1 MQAVNRVSIQLT
13 LSTSTTSGYAC
24 DLHLRTAKRV
34 NQGMSEQAR
43 RVGSASWCWRVV
55 LRVTRRCPRRPA
67 RHASRLPMGAD
78 TVLVSVCAQDHR
90 DTNRARAAGLGGRG
104 HEELQ
109 GEGDA

>member
-55 LRVTRRCPRRPA
+55 LRVTVVA
-67 RHASRLPMGAD
+67 
-78 TVLVSVCAQDHR
+78 
-90 DTNRARAAGLGGRG
+90 LGGRHDTPAG
-104 HEELQ
+104 FQWAPTPCWSACAHKIIATRIGPAPVSYTHLTLPTIY
-109 GEGDA
+109 